1 MGFIF
6 EYYNKASSADKDQ
19 NMILINSLSFEVRNS
34 KEGGGGDFWIYHEN
48 FGSQKRKCVEL
59 TVKQVVCKTAWIQPI
74 KCIHCAG

>member
-34 KEGGGGDFWIYHEN
+34 KEGGGVISESIMKTLVLKKEN
-48 FGSQKRKCVEL
+48 V
-59 TVKQVVCKTAWIQPI
+59 
-74 KCIHCAG
+74 